1 MCCLPF
7 LICVIS
13 ARGSGTQL
21 NHRWRESEYKFRSL
35 LHIAPLKRI
44 ALTFE
49 IARSKLASEKSDG
62 PPSGNPMKQT
72 REFPGPEH
80 IPSFYLIQLP
90 ILDMQQNV
98 EDDILNVR

>member
-1 MCCLPF
+1 M
-7 LICVIS
+7 
-13 ARGSGTQL
+13 GSRDIYLTL
-21 NHRWRESEYKFRSL
+21 RKFRLIEAVNSWRKL
-35 LHIAPLKRI
+35 LDSSSLKRI

-72 REFPGPEH
+72 RGFPGPEH